1 MLCFDKGTNQFFI
14 ASDEQVK
21 IVENQMNDILKRMIS
36 EGKKMITLSE
46 VMDAL
51 GVEKNHDQNNDD
63 QNHEQKGEL
72 KNGKHGQDAEGL
84 QRDNQIKNAY
94 GC

>member
-1 MLCFDKGTNQFFI
+1 MLCFDEGTNQLFM
-14 ASDEQVK
+14 ASDEQIK

-36 EGKKMITLSE
+36 EGKETITLSD

-63 QNHEQKGEL
+63 KNHEQ
-72 KNGKHGQDAEGL
+72 NGSVLES
-84 QRDNQIKNAY
+84 
-94 GC
+94 